1 MTFDFQNLLRAV
13 IRSLSDPA
21 EIAGEIVAMEW
32 PREALWTALAL
43 VTVLNVLL
51 LALLQMISPVPDAL
65 EQQGIVLSPFTY
77 TLLVGAFLVLF
88 VVTVQ
93 GFGRMLG
100 GQGNF
105 DATLTL
111 MVWFQVI
118 SLSLEA
124 VQFVLVLVSPVI
136 GGLFG
141 MVSLGLLLW
150 CIMNFID
157 VLHGFKHKGKALAVL
172 VMSLIGTAMG
182 AGVILAITGVQL
194 PGGTI

>member
-13 IRSLSDPA
+13 GRSLSEPA
-21 EIAGEIVAMEW
+21 EIAGEIVAMQW
-32 PREALWTALAL
+32 KREALWTALAL

-88 VVTVQ
+88 VVTIQ

-100 GQGNF
+100 GKGSF

-118 SLSLEA
+118 SLSLET
-124 VQFVLVLVSPVI
+124 VQFVLVLVSPVL

-157 VLHGFKHKGKALAVL
+157 VLHGFQHKGKALAVL

-182 AGVILAITGVQL
+182 AGVILAIAGVQVS
-194 PGGTI
+194 GGTI

>member
-1 MTFDFQNLLRAV
+1 MTFDFQTMLRAV
-13 IRSLSDPA
+13 GRSLSEPA
-21 EIAGEIVAMEW
+21 EIAGEIVAMKW
-32 PREALWTALAL
+32 DRGTLWTALAL

-65 EQQGIVLSPFTY
+65 EQQGIILSPFTY

-88 VVTVQ
+88 VITIQ

-100 GQGNF
+100 GQGSF

-118 SLSLEA
+118 SLSLET
-124 VQFVLVLVSPVI
+124 VQFVLVLVSPLL

-141 MVSLGLLLW
+141 MVSLGILLW

-157 VLHGFKHKGKALAVL
+157 VLHGFQNKGKALAVL
-172 VMSLIGTAMG
+172 VMALIGTAMG
-182 AGVILAITGVQL
+182 AGVILAIAGVQV